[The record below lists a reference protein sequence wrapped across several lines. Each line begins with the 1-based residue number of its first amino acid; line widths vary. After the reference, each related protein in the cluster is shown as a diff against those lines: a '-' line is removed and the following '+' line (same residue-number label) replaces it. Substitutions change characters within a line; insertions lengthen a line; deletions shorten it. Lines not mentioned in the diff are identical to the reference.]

1 MEIRKVSKIRVRIR
15 QMRMTMSTFEFEV
28 STKSSQGILQA
39 VVSFDLER
47 SKISLVDH
55 RVVFVERPIAQNI
68 SS

>member
-28 STKSSQGILQA
+28 STKSSQGRLQA
-39 VVSFDLER
+39 VSFDIER